1 MERWCNSVAAELLV
15 PRAILEAEY
24 QQDGDVKDE
33 ANRLA
38 RRFKVSQLVIL
49 RRIYDIDGITQ
60 EEFWRTYQQT
70 LKQLREIATEQE
82 GGGNFYWTQAARVS
96 KRFARALIVSTL
108 EGHTLHRDAFRLL
121 GFSKLETFRQLGASL
136 GVI

>member
-1 MERWCNSVAAELLV
+1 MERWCNSVAAEILV
-15 PRAILEAEY
+15 PRAVLKAEY
-24 QQDGDVKDE
+24 RQDTDVRDE

-49 RRIYDIDGITQ
+49 RRIYDIGGITQ
-60 EEFWRTYQQT
+60 EEFGRVYQQT
-70 LKQLREIATEQE
+70 LEQIRDLTTEQE
-82 GGGNFYWTQAARVS
+82 GGGNFYRTQAARVS
-96 KRFARALIVSTL
+96 KRFARALIASTL

>member
-1 MERWCNSVAAELLV
+1 MQQRRRRDIGSPSAV
-15 PRAILEAEY
+15 LEAEY
-24 QQDGDVKDE
+24 ADTDVRDE
-33 ANRLA
+33 REVRRSA

-49 RRIYDIDGITQ
+49 RRIYDIGGITQ
-60 EEFWRTYQQT
+60 EEYWRTYDADAGA
-70 LKQLREIATEQE
+70 LAHRREPEAD
-82 GGGNFYWTQAARVS
+82 GGGNFYYTQAARVS
-96 KRFARALIVSTL
+96 KRFARALIASTL